1 MMGGEIEV
9 SSEPGQGSVFTV
21 RLPVVVDGA
30 RPVMDTAFVQRQ
42 RRLGQPLPGTSTILV
57 IDDDPTVQDL
67 MSRYLTKEGFHV
79 LVASGGRE
87 GLQIA
92 KEAKPDLITLDV
104 LMAEMDGWA
113 VLSALKADPTTE
125 DIPVVVLTMFD
136 DKEMGFALGASDY
149 MTKPVERERLV
160 AILRKHSHGKLPCHV
175 LVVEDEPSIRHMVR
189 RFLER
194 EGWTVREAENGEEAI
209 NAVRESE
216 PGIILLD
223 LMMPVL
229 NGFGFLRELRK
240 NKSWRRIPVV
250 IMTAK
255 DLTLDEQAELR
266 GNVELVLQK
275 GLYTRERLL
284 EEVSELVRHSL
295 GTDDT
300 PTAPKK

>member
-1 MMGGEIEV
+1 MMGGDIEV
-9 SSEPGQGSVFTV
+9 ASEPGKGSQFTV
-21 RLPVVVDGA
+21 RLPAVVDSA
-30 RPVMDTAFVQRQ
+30 RTVVDTAFVQRQ
-42 RRLGQPLPGTSTILV
+42 RRLGQPLPGASTILV

-79 LVASGGRE
+79 LVASGGKE

-92 KEAKPDLITLDV
+92 KDAKPDLITLDV

-113 VLSALKADPTTE
+113 VLSALKGDPSTE

-149 MTKPVERERLV
+149 MTKPVDRDRLV
-160 AILRKHSHGKLPCHV
+160 SILRKHHRGRLPCHV

-194 EGWTVREAENGEEAI
+194 EGWTVREAGNGEDGLK
-209 NAVRESE
+209 AVHESE

-223 LMMPVL
+223 LMMPVM

-240 NKSWRRIPVV
+240 NKSWRKIPVV

-255 DLTLDEQAELR
+255 DLTFEERAQLK

-275 GLYTRERLL
+275 GLYTRQRLL
-284 EEVSELVRHSL
+284 EEVSDLVRHSL
-295 GTDDT
+295 ATDDT
-300 PTAPKK
+300 ATTTQR